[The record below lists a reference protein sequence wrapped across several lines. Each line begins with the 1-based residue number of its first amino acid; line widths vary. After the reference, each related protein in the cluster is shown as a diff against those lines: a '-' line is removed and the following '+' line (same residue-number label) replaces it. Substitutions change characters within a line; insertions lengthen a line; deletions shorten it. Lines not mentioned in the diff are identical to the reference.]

1 MKLKRTIFQCGVV
14 VLIAVSPVYGQGC
27 SDAGFCTIDALKSP
41 DGDSI
46 QAEKSLQLKTGITVG
61 KADHNI
67 TILASYF
74 EYNRQLNKH
83 WGYDMKI
90 TQLAQ
95 LTDSIKTNGLGDLFL
110 TGTYKTRSKIAF
122 TVGVKLPL
130 ADGTKERN
138 GLPLPNDFQSSL
150 GTIDV
155 IGGISKEWKQ
165 FRFTAAIQQPF
176 VQEKNRFSPELY
188 DSLSVFSTF
197 QSTNEFR
204 RRGDVLARVNYA
216 WNVRQRWK
224 LTPGLLA
231 IYHLGEDTYVD
242 EFNSRKPISGSA
254 GLTLNG
260 TLFAQYSINK
270 SHKLELSVGTP
281 FVVRENRPDGL
292 TRSFVATLEW
302 KWNLKGK

>member
-1 MKLKRTIFQCGVV
+1 MKLKLLHSGVWIV
-14 VLIAVSPVYGQGC
+14 IAASRVCAQGC
-27 SDAGFCTIDALKSP
+27 SDAGFCTVDALKSA
-41 DGDSI
+41 DSDSSSTG
-46 QAEKSLQLKTGITVG
+46 KSLQLKLGATIG

-67 TILASYF
+67 TILASYL

-83 WGYDMKI
+83 WGYDMKL

-110 TGTYKTRSKIAF
+110 TGTYKTNHKIAF
-122 TVGVKLPL
+122 TAGVKLPL

-150 GTIDV
+150 GTFDFIA
-155 IGGISKEWKQ
+155 GISKEWRK

-176 VQEKNRFSPELY
+176 VQEKNRFSPELF

-197 QSTNEFR
+197 QSTKGFE
-204 RRGDVLARVNYA
+204 RRGDVLARVNYTWA
-216 WNVRQRWK
+216 LNKHWK

-231 IYHLGEDTYVD
+231 IYHLGEDTYLDAFDV
-242 EFNSRKPISGSA
+242 RKPISGSE
-254 GLTLNG
+254 GLTLNA

-270 SHKLELSVGTP
+270 AHKLELSMGTP

-302 KWNLKGK
+302 KYTF